1 MRIAGEPA
9 RPPRATS
16 RSERRPRR
24 TGAEHSARQP
34 VDDDGSERPGS
45 ISAPAQIAVDER
57 RTRRRYGGACARLT
71 DRPTNQACRG
81 GGIGTPP
88 RLRKRRDGDPRAPT
102 FRTAVV
108 SVVPAADSP
117 VSGAPWHAAHRTL
130 PGSRQPIGW
139 PRSPLV
145 RAALGRA
152 RIADSAPRLPARS
165 STGCRHAPRADRSA
179 SQRSASS
186 APHGSAQPI
195 ANRDR
200 RPKPAAILH
209 VGRPHA
215 PCRSSASQIVHPA
228 SIRWPWAGA
237 ARTNALTPPS
247 VDGTSNYKPG

>member
-45 ISAPAQIAVDER
+45 ISAPAQITVDER

-117 VSGAPWHAAHRTL
+117 GSGAPWHADHRTL
-130 PGSRQPIGW
+130 HGSGQPTGVAPLAAGAGGSRAGAY
-139 PRSPLV
+139 RRLGAVATGPLID
-145 RAALGRA
+145 RMPACPPSRPLGLPA
-152 RIADSAPRLPARS
+152 VGFLGTPRLG
-165 STGCRHAPRADRSA
+165 TTHY
-179 SQRSASS
+179 
-186 APHGSAQPI
+186 H
-195 ANRDR
+195 RDR
-200 RPKPAAILH
+200 RRKPAAILR

-215 PCRSSASQIVHPA
+215 PCRSFGIPA
-228 SIRWPWAGA
+228 R
-237 ARTNALTPPS
+237 PPS
-247 VDGTSNYKPG
+247 VHTVAMAGAGPHQRIDSTLGGWYE